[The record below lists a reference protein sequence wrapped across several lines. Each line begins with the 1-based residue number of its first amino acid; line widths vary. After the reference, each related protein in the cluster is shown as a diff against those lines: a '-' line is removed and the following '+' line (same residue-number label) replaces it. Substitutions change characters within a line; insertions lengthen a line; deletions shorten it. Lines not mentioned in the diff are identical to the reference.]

1 MLRKHTNEN
10 WALKGHSKVTP
21 KALEHSGTQGSLALE
36 ALRHSKDTWAL
47 RHSANGEFEALA
59 Q

>member
-36 ALRHSKDTWAL
+36 YSSTWGSQAFEGHLSTQAL
-47 RHSANGEFEALA
+47 G